1 MTQKIGAWLM
11 SVAAASLCSA
21 LTELMT
27 PSFRDGMEK
36 YVKFVSAAA
45 ILAVVIMPLSG
56 IVAEFEKNLDKFGI
70 FYEENNINVTENT
83 EADKWILKST
93 VYELER
99 GIEKLIYEHFS
110 VSVTAEVSALVTQN
124 GIEISSVYL
133 YAPTETADDKIKE
146 MTDFVGSYLGVKAY
160 GKAGER

>member
-1 MTQKIGAWLM
+1 MTQKIGAWLL
-11 SVAAASLCSA
+11 SVAVASLCSA
-21 LTELMT
+21 LTELLT

-56 IVAEFEKNLDKFGI
+56 IVSEFEKNIDKFGI

-93 VYELER
+93 VAELEK
-99 GIEKLIYEHFS
+99 GIEKLIYERFS
-110 VSVTAEVSALVTQN
+110 VSVTAEVSALVTQD
-124 GIEISSVYL
+124 GIEISSVTL
-133 YAPTETADDKIKE
+133 YAPDETPQEKIAE
-146 MTDFVGSYLGVKAY
+146 MTGFTESYLGVRAY